1 MVSKAMD
8 YALRALTYMAV
19 NPDTKWFG
27 AQELASK
34 ADVSRT
40 YLGKILQQLVREG
53 YLVST
58 TGPGG
63 GFGLAR
69 PPEKIHLMELLKLFD
84 GERIYDN
91 CFLGLADCSDRNPC
105 PIHATWKRCREQLV
119 REFENTTVKDA
130 ARKSW
135 PGFR

>member
-1 MVSKAMD
+1 MD

-19 NPDTKWFG
+19 NPKTKWFG
-27 AQELASK
+27 AQELSQK
-34 ADVSRT
+34 TGVSRT

-63 GFGLAR
+63 GFGLAL
-69 PPEKIHLMELLKLFD
+69 PPEDIRLMELLKLFD
-84 GERIYDN
+84 GKRLYDT
-91 CFLGLADCSDRNPC
+91 CFLGLADCSDTNPC
-105 PIHATWKRCREQLV
+105 PIHTTWKKCRGDLI
-119 REFENTTVKDA
+119 REFENTSVKDA

-135 PGFR
+135 PVFR